1 MFATEVNTIITKY
14 HNYRWNKVTI
24 CMHSLHREQKTDS
37 SWQDW
42 ARPSKF
48 PHVSSLIFLKDLAWN
63 LVSQSYTNK
72 NCHANWI
79 LAQLFMKF
87 ISNFNS
93 VLKNGSLK
101 KKTDLCRSAEKDNSM
116 RLQPFKT
123 WHIDKLS
130 IIKVYRQRD
139 SNCLPYPILL
149 CL

>member
-24 CMHSLHREQKTDS
+24 CMHSLHREQNTDS

-48 PHVSSLIFLKDLAWN
+48 PHVSSLIFLKDLAWT

-101 KKTDLCRSAEKDNSM
+101 KKQISVGQQRKTILCDYNPS
-116 RLQPFKT
+116 
-123 WHIDKLS
+123 KLGTLTS
-130 IIKVYRQRD
+130 LA
-139 SNCLPYPILL
+139 S
-149 CL
+149 